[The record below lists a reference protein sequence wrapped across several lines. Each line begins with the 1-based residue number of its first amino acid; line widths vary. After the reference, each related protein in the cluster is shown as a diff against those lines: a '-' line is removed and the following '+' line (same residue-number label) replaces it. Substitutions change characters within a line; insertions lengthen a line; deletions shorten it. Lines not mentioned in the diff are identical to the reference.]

1 MYWQLV
7 GTSLARHWPMGQK
20 RIRPMKEAIGGP
32 MRRHSLAIHWP
43 NQVML
48 SGILLGPD
56 RLLSQSTATLA
67 NTPECCGKTLLPM
80 WEADCAA
87 AQLCC
92 FSIPSRGT
100 VGNAK
105 HPGPRQYILRTSYVR
120 RSIERPLTGRY
131 NVIAGFFTAYYLGYL
146 LESQSSVQP
155 PQINSLSD
163 AKQSRRSVA
172 SSQCVSKRQ

>member
-1 MYWQLV
+1 MLV
-7 GTSLARHWPMGQK
+7 VGLLLLDQGDSALVAST
-20 RIRPMKEAIGGP
+20 
-32 MRRHSLAIHWP
+32 
-43 NQVML
+43 V
-48 SGILLGPD
+48 LLGPD

-67 NTPECCGKTLLPM
+67 NTPEYCGKTLLPM

-105 HPGPRQYILRTSYVR
+105 HSGPRQSILRTSYVGLQSAFSPADTMSSR
-120 RSIERPLTGRY
+120 DSLPH
-131 NVIAGFFTAYYLGYL
+131 L
-146 LESQSSVQP
+146 LESQRSVQL

>member
-1 MYWQLV
+1 MLV
-7 GTSLARHWPMGQK
+7 VGLSL
-20 RIRPMKEAIGGP
+20 
-32 MRRHSLAIHWP
+32 LA
-43 NQVML
+43 QGDSALVE
-48 SGILLGPD
+48 STILLGPD

-100 VGNAK
+100 VGNTK
-105 HPGPRQYILRTSYVR
+105 HPDPRQSILRTSYVGLQSALSPADAMSSR
-120 RSIERPLTGRY
+120 DSLPH
-131 NVIAGFFTAYYLGYL
+131 NMYLGYL
-146 LESQSSVQP
+146 LESQRSVQP

-172 SSQCVSKRQ
+172 SSQFVNKRQ